1 MIKAYKT
8 LVSETERER
17 EFERSNCKPDDT
29 I

>member
-1 MIKAYKT
+1 MIEAYKT
-8 LVSETERER
+8 LVYKTEMER